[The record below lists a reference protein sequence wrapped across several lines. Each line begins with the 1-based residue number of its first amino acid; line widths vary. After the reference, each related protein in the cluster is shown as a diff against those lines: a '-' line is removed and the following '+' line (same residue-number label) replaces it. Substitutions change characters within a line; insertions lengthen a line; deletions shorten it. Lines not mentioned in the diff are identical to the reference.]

1 MVNSNVCV
9 DIFPEASATLSV
21 MATNGEFNDLHSS
34 LQTAT
39 PNFHFMSKSFTNQS
53 NKNLKAHRH
62 KDIYIKDI
70 SKISHTSSNFFSE
83 YHVQYNACMYLN
95 PYFLR

>member
-39 PNFHFMSKSFTNQS
+39 PNFHFMSTSFTNQS

-62 KDIYIKDI
+62 KDIYIYI
-70 SKISHTSSNFFSE
+70 I
-83 YHVQYNACMYLN
+83 YI
-95 PYFLR
+95 

>member
-39 PNFHFMSKSFTNQS
+39 PNFHFMSTSFTNQS

-62 KDIYIKDI
+62 KYIYIY
-70 SKISHTSSNFFSE
+70 KIFLKFLIQAVTFFQNITYSIMP
-83 YHVQYNACMYLN
+83 ACI
-95 PYFLR
+95 

>member
-21 MATNGEFNDLHSS
+21 MATNGEFNDLHPS

-39 PNFHFMSKSFTNQS
+39 PNFHFMSTSFTNQS

-62 KDIYIKDI
+62 KDIYIHVYIIYIYIKDI
-70 SKISHTSSNFFSE
+70 SKISHTSSNFFFRILCT
-83 YHVQYNACMYLN
+83 V
-95 PYFLR
+95 